1 MKFQF
6 ELPGEPRLKI
16 LTYDYNTLGS
26 NDAIGNCSLLLKPLV
41 LL

>member
-16 LTYDYNTLGS
+16 LTFDFNTLGA
-26 NDAIGNCSLLLKPLV
+26 NDAIGNASLLLKPFPLD
-41 LL
+41 